1 MFVENKIWMAK
12 NDERQYLLPE
22 MANRHGLIC
31 GATGTGKTITLKVM
45 AEAFSDAGVPVFVS
59 DIKGDLSGMS
69 VPGVDSES
77 MQKRIARFGLAEAG
91 WEYKAYPTRYWDVFG
106 EKGTPIRAT
115 VSEMG
120 PLLLSRILDLNDTQE
135 GILNIIFRIA
145 DDQNL
150 LLLDLKDLQSMV
162 RFVGDNA
169 AAYKTTYGN
178 IAAASIGAIQRAILR
193 LEEQG
198 GDTFFGEP
206 ALDIKDWMQCDA
218 DGRGFINDMNC
229 EKLFQQ
235 PQLYSTFLLWML
247 SEIYNTM
254 PEIGDPEKP
263 KFVFFFDEAH
273 LLFNDAPKQLLQK
286 VEQVVRLIRSKGVGV
301 YFITQTPSDIPDTVL
316 AQLGNR
322 IEHALRAYSPA
333 ELKAIKAAAQTFRQ
347 NPAFDTVQAIQECGT
362 GEALV
367 QFLDEKG
374 APRIVERAFILPPQS
389 QMGVAD
395 EAHMMHMIATGDMG
409 LKYNQAIDR
418 ESAYELLGGKMSAAP
433 TVNTAEPAYDN
444 AAYASASTVPYA
456 ANAPYGQTPQAWQPV
471 QSQPMYDPMTG
482 QPIAQ
487 PAQPAYQFDPMT
499 GQPIAQAAPKPQY
512 DPMTGQPI
520 AQPAQPAYQF
530 DPMTGQLLAQ
540 AAPKPQYDPMTGQPI
555 AQTVQQPAYSYDPM
569 TGQPIVTAG
578 YTNTQANPYAQ
589 PVMPTTPTGAYA
601 PQTPIPAGTTL
612 QQQIQAASYEAA
624 WNSYLQS
631 HSLATA
637 QSAGVAAGQLI
648 AERWTADQQAA
659 QAAYQAAHPNAPILT
674 APGTA
679 AAGVDPKEVKA
690 LATEAARNAVN
701 AAKEAEKAQKEKDK
715 QAEAERKAKEKQA
728 EAERKAKEKEDE
740 RRKRERE
747 KAVQSVVT
755 SGAKSVLNYGI
766 RNLLGGK
773 KR

>member
-12 NDERQYLLPE
+12 NEERQYLLPQ

-69 VPGVDSES
+69 EPGEDNES

-106 EKGTPIRAT
+106 QKGTPVRAT
-115 VSEMG
+115 ISEMG

-169 AAYKTTYGN
+169 DSYKTIYGN
-178 IAAASIGAIQRAILR
+178 IASASIGAIQRAILR

-198 GDTFFGEP
+198 GDIFFGEP
-206 ALDIKDWMQCDA
+206 ALDITDWMQCDA
-218 DGRGFINDMNC
+218 DGRGYINDMNC

-235 PQLYSTFLLWML
+235 PKLYATFLLWML

-301 YFITQTPSDIPDTVL
+301 YFITQTPGDIPDTVL

-333 ELKAIKAAAQTFRQ
+333 ELKAIKAAAQTFRT

-389 QMGVAD
+389 RMGVAD
-395 EAHMMHMIATGDMG
+395 EAHMAQMIATGEMG
-409 LKYNQAIDR
+409 LKYNEPYDR
-418 ESAYELLGGKMSAAP
+418 ESAYELLNGKMTAAP
-433 TVNTAEPAYDN
+433 TINPSEPVYDN
-444 AAYASASTVPYA
+444 AAYGA
-456 ANAPYGQTPQAWQPV
+456 AAYGAAAYGQIPQAPAVSVVPGAVGGVTAAGLPSGAKYDPMTGQPLMQAAPV
-471 QSQPMYDPMTG
+471 QTPMYDPMTG
-482 QPIAQ
+482 QPL
-487 PAQPAYQFDPMT
+487 
-499 GQPIAQAAPKPQY
+499 AQAAPAQTPMY
-512 DPMTGQPI
+512 DPMTGQPL
-520 AQPAQPAYQF
+520 
-530 DPMTGQLLAQ
+530 MQ
-540 AAPKPQYDPMTGQPI
+540 AAPAQTPMYDPMTGQPLMQ
-555 AQTVQQPAYSYDPM
+555 AAPA
-569 TGQPIVTAG
+569 
-578 YTNTQANPYAQ
+578 ANPYAQ
-589 PVMPTTPTGAYA
+589 PVAQTPPVGAYA
-601 PQTPIPAGTTL
+601 PQTTIPAGTTIE
-612 QQQIQAASYEAA
+612 QQIQAASYDAA
-624 WNSYLQS
+624 WANYLQS
-631 HSLATA
+631 HSMAAA

-648 AERWTADQQAA
+648 ADRYVADQQAA
-659 QAAYQAAHPNAPILT
+659 QAAYQAANPDAPILT
-674 APGTA
+674 APGAVAVGLSDKEIKSLATDAAKNAIA
-679 AAGVDPKEVKA
+679 AA
-690 LATEAARNAVN
+690 R
-701 AAKEAEKAQKEKDK
+701 EAEKAQKEKDK
-715 QAEAERKAKEKQA
+715 QAEAERKAREKQL
-728 EAERKAKEKEDE
+728 EAEKKAREKEEAAEKKAKEK
-740 RRKRERE
+740 KKQERE
-747 KAVQSVVT
+747 KAVQSVMT
-755 SGAKSVLNYGI
+755 SGAKTILNYGI